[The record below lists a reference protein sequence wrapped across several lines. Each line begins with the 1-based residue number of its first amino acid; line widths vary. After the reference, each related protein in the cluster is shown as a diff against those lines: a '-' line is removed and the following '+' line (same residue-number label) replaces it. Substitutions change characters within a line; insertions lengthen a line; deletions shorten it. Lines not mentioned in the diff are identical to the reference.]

1 MTRLHHIFEGTI
13 RSNSP
18 LPFGRGWGWANTLSS
33 IALRSVVTLLLCFFV
48 TLASA
53 SAAGKFVLVID
64 AGHGGKDAGCV
75 GKISKEKTLTLKYAL
90 AFGKIVERNCPD
102 VKVVYTRTTDRFLE
116 LWQRAEVANKQKADL
131 FVSVHINAVAKGS
144 SVNGYQ
150 TYALGRGETTGKKG
164 IQENLEVA
172 KRENSVIYMEKDYQ
186 QRYKGFDNS
195 PESNIM
201 FEFIQDK
208 NMERSVELARLFQ
221 KHICAATGRL
231 NKGAHQNNLAVL
243 RLTSMPAC
251 LMELGF
257 ISNPDEETF
266 MNTEG
271 AVDRYSRGFLKAFI
285 NYKNKY
291 FDGLNVPYR
300 PQDIE
305 DTNVPQVVPDEYKDK
320 RNDEQANAEKKRS
333 QGNKKPATA
342 TEKANAA
349 PATGSADKPKPES
362 TDIPKADAAGKPKA
376 NTADKPKPESAEK
389 PASPADVPVFKVQI
403 LTGRTKLKSTDRQFK
418 GLSDIDSYE
427 ENGIFKYTVGSS
439 ADYNEIYRLRKS
451 ILDKFPEAFI
461 IAFKNGQKMNVNEAI
476 AEFKKNKGK

>member
-1 MTRLHHIFEGTI
+1 MTRQNEIYSSTNLHF
-13 RSNSP
+13 
-18 LPFGRGWGWANTLSS
+18 LPSLRGRGWGWGFVLALFLS
-33 IALRSVVTLLLCFFV
+33 FFV
-48 TLASA
+48 TMA

-75 GKISKEKTLTLKYAL
+75 GKVSKEKTLTLRYAL

-102 VKVVYTRTTDRFLE
+102 VKVIYTRTSDRFLE
-116 LWQRAEVANKQKADL
+116 LWQRAEIANKNKADL

-144 SVNGYQ
+144 SVHGYQ

-186 QRYKGFDNS
+186 QRYQGFDNS

-221 KHICAATGRL
+221 KSICAATGRL
-231 NKGAHQNNLAVL
+231 DKGAHQNNLAVL

-257 ISNPDEETF
+257 ISNPDEEAF
-266 MNTEG
+266 MNASSSTDKY
-271 AVDRYSRGFLKAFI
+271 ARGFLKAFI
-285 NYKNKY
+285 SYKNKY
-291 FDGLNVPYR
+291 FDGLHVPYR
-300 PQDIE
+300 PQDIKE
-305 DTNVPQVVPDEYKDK
+305 TQLPQVVPDEFKEPQP
-320 RNDEQANAEKKRS
+320 EQAAAAKKRT
-333 QGNKKPATA
+333 QPT
-342 TEKANAA
+342 TQ
-349 PATGSADKPKPES
+349 PKQPQPKQPES
-362 TDIPKADAAGKPKA
+362 TQPNQAATPL
-376 NTADKPKPESAEK
+376 
-389 PASPADVPVFKVQI
+389 PAGEGQGVGLPSERQVSSSENPGLPIFKIQI
-403 LTGRTKLKSTDRQFK
+403 LTGRQKLKTTDRQFK
-418 GLSDIDSYE
+418 GLADVDCFE
-427 ENGIFKYTVGSS
+427 EAGMYKYTVGASS
-439 ADYNEIYRLRKS
+439 DYNAIARQRRE

-476 AEFKKNKGK
+476 AEFKKNRKK

>member
-1 MTRLHHIFEGTI
+1 MTRQNEIYSSTNLHF
-13 RSNSP
+13 
-18 LPFGRGWGWANTLSS
+18 LPSLRGRGWGFVLALFLS
-33 IALRSVVTLLLCFFV
+33 FFV
-48 TLASA
+48 TMA

-75 GKISKEKTLTLKYAL
+75 GKVSKEKTLTLRYAL

-102 VKVVYTRTTDRFLE
+102 VKVIYTRTSDRFLE
-116 LWQRAEVANKQKADL
+116 LWQRAEIANKNKADL

-144 SVNGYQ
+144 SVHGYQ

-186 QRYKGFDNS
+186 QRYQGFDNS

-221 KHICAATGRL
+221 KSICAATGRL
-231 NKGAHQNNLAVL
+231 DKGAHQNNLAVL

-257 ISNPDEETF
+257 ISNPDEELF
-266 MNTEG
+266 MNAESST
-271 AVDRYSRGFLKAFI
+271 DRYARGFLKAFI
-285 NYKNKY
+285 SYKNKY

-300 PQDIE
+300 PQDIKE
-305 DTNVPQVVPDEYKDK
+305 TQLAQVVPDEYKEK
-320 RNDEQANAEKKRS
+320 ERQKQQQAAAAQKRS
-333 QGNKKPATA
+333 QTTQAKQ
-342 TEKANAA
+342 
-349 PATGSADKPKPES
+349 PES
-362 TDIPKADAAGKPKA
+362 KQPQPAQPKQAATPLPTGEGQGVGHTSDGKGKVLSSDDQEA
-376 NTADKPKPESAEK
+376 GL
-389 PASPADVPVFKVQI
+389 PVFKIQI
-403 LTGRTKLKSTDRQFK
+403 LTGRQKLTTTDRQFK
-418 GLSDIDSYE
+418 GLADVDCFE
-427 ENGIFKYTVGSS
+427 EAGMYKYTVGASS
-439 ADYNEIYRLRKS
+439 DYNAIARQRRE

-476 AEFKKNKGK
+476 AEFKKNRKK

>member
-1 MTRLHHIFEGTI
+1 M
-13 RSNSP
+13 
-18 LPFGRGWGWANTLSS
+18 
-33 IALRSVVTLLLCFFV
+33 
-48 TLASA
+48 A

-75 GKISKEKTLTLKYAL
+75 GKVSKEKTLTLRYAL

-102 VKVVYTRTTDRFLE
+102 VKVIYTRTSDRFLE
-116 LWQRAEVANKQKADL
+116 LWQRAEIANKNKADL

-144 SVNGYQ
+144 SVHGYQ

-186 QRYKGFDNS
+186 QRYQGFDNS

-221 KHICAATGRL
+221 KSICAATGRL
-231 NKGAHQNNLAVL
+231 DKGAHQNNLAVL

-257 ISNPDEETF
+257 ISNPDEEAF
-266 MNTEG
+266 MNAESST
-271 AVDRYSRGFLKAFI
+271 DRYARGFLKAFI
-285 NYKNKY
+285 SYKNKY

-300 PQDIE
+300 PQDIKE
-305 DTNVPQVVPDEYKDK
+305 TQLAQVVPDEYKEK
-320 RNDEQANAEKKRS
+320 ERQKQQQAAAAQKRS
-333 QGNKKPATA
+333 QPTTQPKQAESKQPKQAATPLP
-342 TEKANAA
+342 TGEGQGVGHPSEGKEKVL
-349 PATGSADKPKPES
+349 PSDEQE
-362 TDIPKADAAGKPKA
+362 AGL
-376 NTADKPKPESAEK
+376 
-389 PASPADVPVFKVQI
+389 PVFKIQI
-403 LTGRTKLKSTDRQFK
+403 LTGRQKLKTTDRQFK
-418 GLSDIDSYE
+418 GLADVDCFE
-427 ENGIFKYTVGSS
+427 EAGMYKYTVGASS
-439 ADYNEIYRLRKS
+439 DYNAIARQRRE

-476 AEFKKNKGK
+476 AEFKKNRKK

>member
-1 MTRLHHIFEGTI
+1 MV
-13 RSNSP
+13 
-18 LPFGRGWGWANTLSS
+18 
-33 IALRSVVTLLLCFFV
+33 SV
-48 TLASA
+48 A

-75 GKISKEKTLTLKYAL
+75 GKTSKEKTLTLKYAL

-116 LWQRAEVANKQKADL
+116 LWQRAEIANKQKADL
-131 FVSVHINAVAKGS
+131 FVSVHINSVPNS
-144 SVNGYQ
+144 RTVNGYQ

-172 KRENSVIYMEKDYQ
+172 KRENSVIYMEKDYK

-208 NMERSVELARLFQ
+208 NMERSVELARLLQ
-221 KHICAATGRL
+221 KHICAATGRN

-257 ISNPDEETF
+257 ISNPDEEAF

-271 AVDRYSRGFLKAFI
+271 ALTKYSRGFLRAFI

-300 PQDIE
+300 PQDIAE
-305 DTNVPQVVPDEYKDK
+305 ANVPQVVPDEYKGNGSDD
-320 RNDEQANAEKKRS
+320 RAAAEKKRS
-333 QGNKKPATA
+333 QTAKKPATTPQKDDTTA
-342 TEKANAA
+342 
-349 PATGSADKPKPES
+349 KPQQE
-362 TDIPKADAAGKPKA
+362 T
-376 NTADKPKPESAEK
+376 AEK
-389 PASPADVPVFKVQI
+389 PKTSVAAQPAPSADVPVFKVQI
-403 LTGRTKLKSTDRQFK
+403 LTGRTKLKSTDSQFK
-418 GLSDIDSYE
+418 GLKDVDVFE
-427 ENGIFKYTVGSS
+427 ENGIYKYTVGAS

-476 AEFKKNKGK
+476 AEFKKNKNNRR

>member
-1 MTRLHHIFEGTI
+1 MTRQSEIYSSTNLHF
-13 RSNSP
+13 
-18 LPFGRGWGWANTLSS
+18 LPSLRGRGWGWGFVLALFLS
-33 IALRSVVTLLLCFFV
+33 FFV
-48 TLASA
+48 TMA

-75 GKISKEKTLTLKYAL
+75 GKVSKEKTLTLRYAL

-102 VKVVYTRTTDRFLE
+102 VKVIYTRTSDRFLE
-116 LWQRAEVANKQKADL
+116 LWQRAEIANKNKADL

-144 SVNGYQ
+144 SVHGYQ

-186 QRYKGFDNS
+186 QRYQGFDNS

-221 KHICAATGRL
+221 KSICAATGRL
-231 NKGAHQNNLAVL
+231 DKGAHQNNLAVL

-257 ISNPDEETF
+257 ISNPDEELF
-266 MNTEG
+266 MNAESST
-271 AVDRYSRGFLKAFI
+271 DRYARGFLKAFI
-285 NYKNKY
+285 SYKNKY

-300 PQDIE
+300 PQDIKE
-305 DTNVPQVVPDEYKDK
+305 TQLAQVVPDEYKEK
-320 RNDEQANAEKKRS
+320 ERQKQQQAAAAQKRS
-333 QGNKKPATA
+333 QTTQAKQAESKQPQPTQPKQAAT
-342 TEKANAA
+342 
-349 PATGSADKPKPES
+349 PLPTGEGQGVGHTSD
-362 TDIPKADAAGKPKA
+362 GKGKVLSS
-376 NTADKPKPESAEK
+376 DDQEEGL
-389 PASPADVPVFKVQI
+389 PVFKIQI
-403 LTGRTKLKSTDRQFK
+403 LTGRQKLKTTDRQFK
-418 GLSDIDSYE
+418 GLADVDCFE
-427 ENGIFKYTVGSS
+427 EAGMYKYTVGASS
-439 ADYNEIYRLRKS
+439 DYNAIALQRRE
-451 ILDKFPEAFI
+451 ILDKFPGAFI

-476 AEFKKNKGK
+476 AEFKKNRKK

>member
-1 MTRLHHIFEGTI
+1 MTRQNAIYSSTNLHF
-13 RSNSP
+13 
-18 LPFGRGWGWANTLSS
+18 LPSLWGRGWGWGFVLALFLS
-33 IALRSVVTLLLCFFV
+33 FFV
-48 TLASA
+48 TMA

-75 GKISKEKTLTLKYAL
+75 GKVSKEKTLTLRYAL

-102 VKVVYTRTTDRFLE
+102 VKVIYTRTSDRFLE
-116 LWQRAEVANKQKADL
+116 LWQRAEIANKNKADL

-144 SVNGYQ
+144 SVHGYQ

-186 QRYKGFDNS
+186 QRYQGFDNS

-221 KHICAATGRL
+221 KSICAATGRL
-231 NKGAHQNNLAVL
+231 DKGAHQNNLAVL

-257 ISNPDEETF
+257 ISNPDEELF
-266 MNTEG
+266 MNAESST
-271 AVDRYSRGFLKAFI
+271 DRYARGFLKAFI
-285 NYKNKY
+285 SYKNKY

-300 PQDIE
+300 PQDIKE
-305 DTNVPQVVPDEYKDK
+305 TQLAQVVPDEYKEK
-320 RNDEQANAEKKRS
+320 ERQKQQQAAAAQKRS
-333 QGNKKPATA
+333 QPTTQPKQAESKQPQPTQPKQAAT
-342 TEKANAA
+342 
-349 PATGSADKPKPES
+349 PLPTGEGQGVGHTSD
-362 TDIPKADAAGKPKA
+362 GKGKVLSS
-376 NTADKPKPESAEK
+376 DDQEEGL
-389 PASPADVPVFKVQI
+389 PVFKIQI
-403 LTGRTKLKSTDRQFK
+403 LTGRQKLKTTDRQFK
-418 GLSDIDSYE
+418 GLADVDCFE
-427 ENGIFKYTVGSS
+427 EAGMYKYTVGASS
-439 ADYNEIYRLRKS
+439 DYNAIARQRRE
-451 ILDKFPEAFI
+451 ILDKFPGAFI

-476 AEFKKNKGK
+476 AEFKKNRKK

>member
-1 MTRLHHIFEGTI
+1 MTRQNEIYSSTNLHF
-13 RSNSP
+13 
-18 LPFGRGWGWANTLSS
+18 LPSLRGRGWGWGFVLALFLS
-33 IALRSVVTLLLCFFV
+33 FFV
-48 TLASA
+48 TMA

-75 GKISKEKTLTLKYAL
+75 GKVSKEKTLTLRYAL

-102 VKVVYTRTTDRFLE
+102 VKVIYTRTSDRFLE
-116 LWQRAEVANKQKADL
+116 LWQRAEIANKNKADL

-144 SVNGYQ
+144 SVHGYQ

-186 QRYKGFDNS
+186 QRYQGFDNS

-221 KHICAATGRL
+221 KSICAATGRL
-231 NKGAHQNNLAVL
+231 DKGAHQNNLAVL

-257 ISNPDEETF
+257 ISNPDEELF
-266 MNTEG
+266 MNAESST
-271 AVDRYSRGFLKAFI
+271 DRYARGFLKAFI
-285 NYKNKY
+285 SYKNKY

-300 PQDIE
+300 PQDIKE
-305 DTNVPQVVPDEYKDK
+305 TQLAQVVPDEYKEK
-320 RNDEQANAEKKRS
+320 ERQKQQQAAAAQKRS
-333 QGNKKPATA
+333 QTTTQPKQAESKQPQPTQPKQAATPLP
-342 TEKANAA
+342 TGEGQGVGHTSEGKEKVL
-349 PATGSADKPKPES
+349 SSDDQE
-362 TDIPKADAAGKPKA
+362 AGL
-376 NTADKPKPESAEK
+376 
-389 PASPADVPVFKVQI
+389 PVFKIQI
-403 LTGRTKLKSTDRQFK
+403 LTGRQKLKTTDRQFK
-418 GLSDIDSYE
+418 GLADVDCFE
-427 ENGIFKYTVGSS
+427 EAGMYKYTVGASS
-439 ADYNEIYRLRKS
+439 DYNAIARQRRE

-476 AEFKKNKGK
+476 AEFKKNRKNSIPINSH

>member
-1 MTRLHHIFEGTI
+1 MTRQNEIYSSTNLHF
-13 RSNSP
+13 
-18 LPFGRGWGWANTLSS
+18 LPSLRGRGWGWGFVLALFLS
-33 IALRSVVTLLLCFFV
+33 FFV
-48 TLASA
+48 TMA

-75 GKISKEKTLTLKYAL
+75 GKVSKEKTLTLRYAL

-102 VKVVYTRTTDRFLE
+102 VKVIYTRTSDRFLE
-116 LWQRAEVANKQKADL
+116 LWQRAEIANKNKADL

-144 SVNGYQ
+144 SVHGYQ

-186 QRYKGFDNS
+186 QRYQGFDNS

-208 NMERSVELARLFQ
+208 NMERSVELARFFQ
-221 KHICAATGRL
+221 KSICAATGRL
-231 NKGAHQNNLAVL
+231 DKGAHQNNLAVL

-257 ISNPDEETF
+257 ISNPDEEAF
-266 MNTEG
+266 MNAESST
-271 AVDRYSRGFLKAFI
+271 DRYARGFLKAFI
-285 NYKNKY
+285 SYKNKY

-300 PQDIE
+300 PQDIKE
-305 DTNVPQVVPDEYKDK
+305 TQLAQVVPDEYKEK
-320 RNDEQANAEKKRS
+320 ERQKQQQAAAAQKRS
-333 QGNKKPATA
+333 QPTTQPKQAESKQPQPAQPKQAA
-342 TEKANAA
+342 T
-349 PATGSADKPKPES
+349 PLPTGEGQGVGHTSD
-362 TDIPKADAAGKPKA
+362 GKGKVLSS
-376 NTADKPKPESAEK
+376 DDQEEGL
-389 PASPADVPVFKVQI
+389 PVFKIQI
-403 LTGRTKLKSTDRQFK
+403 LTGRQKLKTTDRQFK
-418 GLSDIDSYE
+418 GLADVDCFE
-427 ENGIFKYTVGSS
+427 EAGMYKYTVGASS
-439 ADYNEIYRLRKS
+439 DYNAIARQRRE

-476 AEFKKNKGK
+476 AEFKKNRKK

>member
-1 MTRLHHIFEGTI
+1 MTRQNEIYSSTNLHF
-13 RSNSP
+13 
-18 LPFGRGWGWANTLSS
+18 LPSLRGRGWGFVLALFLS
-33 IALRSVVTLLLCFFV
+33 FFV
-48 TLASA
+48 TMA

-75 GKISKEKTLTLKYAL
+75 GKVSKEKTLTLRYAL

-102 VKVVYTRTTDRFLE
+102 VKVIYTRTSDRFLE
-116 LWQRAEVANKQKADL
+116 LWQRAEIANKNKADL

-144 SVNGYQ
+144 SVHGYQ

-186 QRYKGFDNS
+186 QRYQGFDNS

-221 KHICAATGRL
+221 KSICAATGRL
-231 NKGAHQNNLAVL
+231 DKGAHQNNLAVL

-257 ISNPDEETF
+257 ISNPDEEAF
-266 MNTEG
+266 MNAESST
-271 AVDRYSRGFLKAFI
+271 DRYARGFLKAFI
-285 NYKNKY
+285 SYKNKY

-300 PQDIE
+300 PQDIKE
-305 DTNVPQVVPDEYKDK
+305 TQLAQVVPDEYKEK
-320 RNDEQANAEKKRS
+320 ERQKQQQAAAAQKRS
-333 QGNKKPATA
+333 QPTTQPKQAESKQPQPTQPKQAVTPLPTGEGQGVGHPSEGK
-342 TEKANAA
+342 EKVL
-349 PATGSADKPKPES
+349 SSDDQE
-362 TDIPKADAAGKPKA
+362 AGL
-376 NTADKPKPESAEK
+376 
-389 PASPADVPVFKVQI
+389 PVFKIQI
-403 LTGRTKLKSTDRQFK
+403 LTGRQKLKTTDRQFK
-418 GLSDIDSYE
+418 GLADVDCFE
-427 ENGIFKYTVGSS
+427 EAGMYKYTVGASS
-439 ADYNEIYRLRKS
+439 DYNAIARQRRE

-476 AEFKKNKGK
+476 AEFKKNRKK

>member
-1 MTRLHHIFEGTI
+1 MTRQNEIYSSTNLHF
-13 RSNSP
+13 
-18 LPFGRGWGWANTLSS
+18 LPSLRGRGWGWGFVLALFLS
-33 IALRSVVTLLLCFFV
+33 FFV
-48 TLASA
+48 TMA

-75 GKISKEKTLTLKYAL
+75 GKVSKEKTLTLRYAL

-102 VKVVYTRTTDRFLE
+102 VKVIYTRTSDRFLE
-116 LWQRAEVANKQKADL
+116 LWQRAEIANKNKADL

-144 SVNGYQ
+144 SVHGYQ

-186 QRYKGFDNS
+186 QRYQGFDNS

-221 KHICAATGRL
+221 KSICAATGRL
-231 NKGAHQNNLAVL
+231 DKGAHQNNLAVL

-257 ISNPDEETF
+257 ISNPDEELF
-266 MNTEG
+266 MNAESST
-271 AVDRYSRGFLKAFI
+271 DRYARGFLKAFI
-285 NYKNKY
+285 SYKNKY

-300 PQDIE
+300 PQDIKE
-305 DTNVPQVVPDEYKDK
+305 TQLAQVVPDEYKEK
-320 RNDEQANAEKKRS
+320 ERQKQQQAAAAQKRS
-333 QGNKKPATA
+333 QPTTQPTTLQSATA
-342 TEKANAA
+342 TKQPSNQNSKSITPPSE
-349 PATGSADKPKPES
+349 
-362 TDIPKADAAGKPKA
+362 GKGEVVPSEGQGVGHTSDGKGKVLSS
-376 NTADKPKPESAEK
+376 DDQEEGL
-389 PASPADVPVFKVQI
+389 PVFKIQI
-403 LTGRTKLKSTDRQFK
+403 LTGRQKLKTTDRQFK
-418 GLSDIDSYE
+418 GLADVDCFE
-427 ENGIFKYTVGSS
+427 EAGMYKYTVGASS
-439 ADYNEIYRLRKS
+439 DYNAIARQRRE

-476 AEFKKNKGK
+476 AEFKKNRKK

>member
-1 MTRLHHIFEGTI
+1 MTRQNAIYSSTNLHF
-13 RSNSP
+13 
-18 LPFGRGWGWANTLSS
+18 LPSLRGRGWGWGFVLALFLS
-33 IALRSVVTLLLCFFV
+33 FFV
-48 TLASA
+48 TMA

-75 GKISKEKTLTLKYAL
+75 GKVSKEKTLTLRYAL

-102 VKVVYTRTTDRFLE
+102 VKVIYTRTSDRFLE
-116 LWQRAEVANKQKADL
+116 LWQRAEIANKNKADL

-144 SVNGYQ
+144 SVHGYQ

-186 QRYKGFDNS
+186 QRYQGFDNS

-221 KHICAATGRL
+221 KSICAATGRL
-231 NKGAHQNNLAVL
+231 DKGAHQNNLAVL

-257 ISNPDEETF
+257 ISNPDEELF
-266 MNTEG
+266 MNAESST
-271 AVDRYSRGFLKAFI
+271 DRYARGFLKAFI
-285 NYKNKY
+285 SYKNKY

-300 PQDIE
+300 PQDIKE
-305 DTNVPQVVPDEYKDK
+305 TQLAQVVPDEYKEK
-320 RNDEQANAEKKRS
+320 ERQKQQQAAAAQKRS
-333 QGNKKPATA
+333 QTTTQPKQAESKQPQPTQPKQAATPLP
-342 TEKANAA
+342 TGEGQGVGHTSEGKEKVL
-349 PATGSADKPKPES
+349 SSDDQE
-362 TDIPKADAAGKPKA
+362 AGL
-376 NTADKPKPESAEK
+376 
-389 PASPADVPVFKVQI
+389 PVFKIQI
-403 LTGRTKLKSTDRQFK
+403 LTGRQKLKTTDRQFK
-418 GLSDIDSYE
+418 GLADVDCFE
-427 ENGIFKYTVGSS
+427 EAGMYKYTVGASS
-439 ADYNEIYRLRKS
+439 DYNAIARQRRE

-476 AEFKKNKGK
+476 AEFKTNRKK

>member
-1 MTRLHHIFEGTI
+1 MTRQNAIYSSTNLHF
-13 RSNSP
+13 
-18 LPFGRGWGWANTLSS
+18 LPSLRGRGRGWGFVLALFLS
-33 IALRSVVTLLLCFFV
+33 FFV
-48 TLASA
+48 TMA
-53 SAAGKFVLVID
+53 SAAGRFVLVID

-75 GKISKEKTLTLKYAL
+75 GKVSKEKTLTLRYAL

-102 VKVVYTRTTDRFLE
+102 VKVIYTRTSDRFLE
-116 LWQRAEVANKQKADL
+116 LWQRAEIANKNKADL

-144 SVNGYQ
+144 SVHGYQ

-186 QRYKGFDNS
+186 QRYQGFDNS

-221 KHICAATGRL
+221 KSICAATGRL
-231 NKGAHQNNLAVL
+231 DKGAHQNNLAVL

-257 ISNPDEETF
+257 ISNPDEEAF
-266 MNTEG
+266 MNAESST
-271 AVDRYSRGFLKAFI
+271 DRYARGFLKAFI
-285 NYKNKY
+285 SYKNKY

-300 PQDIE
+300 PQDIKE
-305 DTNVPQVVPDEYKDK
+305 TQLAQVVPDEYKEK
-320 RNDEQANAEKKRS
+320 ERQKQQQAAAAQKRS
-333 QGNKKPATA
+333 QPTTQPKQAESKQPQPTQPKQAATPLP
-342 TEKANAA
+342 TGEGQGVGHPSEGKEKVL
-349 PATGSADKPKPES
+349 SSDDQE
-362 TDIPKADAAGKPKA
+362 AGL
-376 NTADKPKPESAEK
+376 
-389 PASPADVPVFKVQI
+389 PVFKIQI
-403 LTGRTKLKSTDRQFK
+403 LTGRQKLKTTDRQFK
-418 GLSDIDSYE
+418 GLADVDCFE
-427 ENGIFKYTVGSS
+427 EAGMYKYTVGASS
-439 ADYNEIYRLRKS
+439 DYNAIARQRRE

-476 AEFKKNKGK
+476 AEFKKNRKK

>member
-1 MTRLHHIFEGTI
+1 MTRQNAIYSSTNLHF
-13 RSNSP
+13 
-18 LPFGRGWGWANTLSS
+18 LPSLRGRGRGWGFVLALFLS
-33 IALRSVVTLLLCFFV
+33 FFV
-48 TLASA
+48 TMA
-53 SAAGKFVLVID
+53 SAAGRFVLVID

-75 GKISKEKTLTLKYAL
+75 GKVSKEKTLTLRYAL

-102 VKVVYTRTTDRFLE
+102 VKVIYTRTSDRFLE
-116 LWQRAEVANKQKADL
+116 LWQRAEIANKNKADL

-144 SVNGYQ
+144 SVHGYQ

-186 QRYKGFDNS
+186 QRYQGFDNS

-221 KHICAATGRL
+221 KSICAATGRL
-231 NKGAHQNNLAVL
+231 DKGAHQNNLAVL

-257 ISNPDEETF
+257 ISNPDEELF
-266 MNTEG
+266 MNAESST
-271 AVDRYSRGFLKAFI
+271 DRYARGFLKAFI
-285 NYKNKY
+285 SYKNKY

-300 PQDIE
+300 PQDIKE
-305 DTNVPQVVPDEYKDK
+305 TQLAQVVPDEYKEK
-320 RNDEQANAEKKRS
+320 ERQKQQQAAAAQKRS
-333 QGNKKPATA
+333 QTTQAKQ
-342 TEKANAA
+342 
-349 PATGSADKPKPES
+349 PES
-362 TDIPKADAAGKPKA
+362 KQPQPAQPKQAATPLPTGEGQGVGYTSEGKGKVLSS
-376 NTADKPKPESAEK
+376 DDQEEGL
-389 PASPADVPVFKVQI
+389 PVFKIQI
-403 LTGRTKLKSTDRQFK
+403 LTGRQKLKTTDRQFK
-418 GLSDIDSYE
+418 GLADVDCFE
-427 ENGIFKYTVGSS
+427 EAGMYKYTVGASS
-439 ADYNEIYRLRKS
+439 DYNAIARQRRE

-476 AEFKKNKGK
+476 AEFKKNRKK

>member
-1 MTRLHHIFEGTI
+1 MTRQNAIYSSTNLHF
-13 RSNSP
+13 
-18 LPFGRGWGWANTLSS
+18 LPSLRGRGWGWGFVLALFLS
-33 IALRSVVTLLLCFFV
+33 FFV
-48 TLASA
+48 TMA

-75 GKISKEKTLTLKYAL
+75 GKVSKEKTLTLRYAL

-102 VKVVYTRTTDRFLE
+102 VKVIYTRTSDRFLE
-116 LWQRAEVANKQKADL
+116 LWQRAEIANKNKADL

-144 SVNGYQ
+144 SVHGYQ

-186 QRYKGFDNS
+186 QRYQGFDNS

-221 KHICAATGRL
+221 KSICAATGRL
-231 NKGAHQNNLAVL
+231 DKGAHQNNLAVL

-257 ISNPDEETF
+257 ISNPDEEAF
-266 MNTEG
+266 MNAESST
-271 AVDRYSRGFLKAFI
+271 DRYARGFLKAFI
-285 NYKNKY
+285 SYKNKY

-300 PQDIE
+300 PQDIKE
-305 DTNVPQVVPDEYKDK
+305 TQLAQVVPDEYKEK
-320 RNDEQANAEKKRS
+320 ERQKQQQAAAAQKRS
-333 QGNKKPATA
+333 QPTTQPKQAESKQPQPTQPKQAATPLP
-342 TEKANAA
+342 TGEGQGVGHTSDGKEKVLSSDDQEE
-349 PATGSADKPKPES
+349 GL
-362 TDIPKADAAGKPKA
+362 
-376 NTADKPKPESAEK
+376 
-389 PASPADVPVFKVQI
+389 PVFKIQI
-403 LTGRTKLKSTDRQFK
+403 LTGRQKLKTTDRQFK
-418 GLSDIDSYE
+418 GLADVDCFE
-427 ENGIFKYTVGSS
+427 EAGMYKYTVGASS
-439 ADYNEIYRLRKS
+439 DYNAIARQRRE

-476 AEFKKNKGK
+476 AEFKKNRKK

>member
-1 MTRLHHIFEGTI
+1 MTRQNAIYSSTNLHF
-13 RSNSP
+13 
-18 LPFGRGWGWANTLSS
+18 LPSLRGRGWGWGFVLALFLS
-33 IALRSVVTLLLCFFV
+33 FFV
-48 TLASA
+48 TMA

-75 GKISKEKTLTLKYAL
+75 GKVSKEKTLTLRYAL

-102 VKVVYTRTTDRFLE
+102 VKVIYTRTSDRFLE
-116 LWQRAEVANKQKADL
+116 LWQRAEIANKNKADL

-144 SVNGYQ
+144 SVHGYQ

-186 QRYKGFDNS
+186 QRYQGFDNS

-221 KHICAATGRL
+221 KSICAATGRL
-231 NKGAHQNNLAVL
+231 DKGAHQNNLAVL

-257 ISNPDEETF
+257 ISNPDEELF
-266 MNTEG
+266 MNAESST
-271 AVDRYSRGFLKAFI
+271 DRYARGFLKAFI
-285 NYKNKY
+285 SYKNKY

-300 PQDIE
+300 PQDIKE
-305 DTNVPQVVPDEYKDK
+305 TQLAQVVPDEYKEK
-320 RNDEQANAEKKRS
+320 ERQKQQQAAAAQKRS
-333 QGNKKPATA
+333 QPTTQPKQAESKQPQPTQPKQAATPLP
-342 TEKANAA
+342 TGEGQGVGHPSDGKEKVLSSDDQEE
-349 PATGSADKPKPES
+349 GL
-362 TDIPKADAAGKPKA
+362 
-376 NTADKPKPESAEK
+376 
-389 PASPADVPVFKVQI
+389 PVFKIQI
-403 LTGRTKLKSTDRQFK
+403 LTGRQKLKTTDRQFK
-418 GLSDIDSYE
+418 GLADVDCFE
-427 ENGIFKYTVGSS
+427 EAGMYKYTVGASS
-439 ADYNEIYRLRKS
+439 DYNTIARQRRE

-476 AEFKKNKGK
+476 AEFKKNRKNSIPINSH

>member
-1 MTRLHHIFEGTI
+1 MTRQNEIYSSTNLHF
-13 RSNSP
+13 
-18 LPFGRGWGWANTLSS
+18 LPSLRGRGWGFVLALFLS
-33 IALRSVVTLLLCFFV
+33 FFV
-48 TLASA
+48 TMA

-75 GKISKEKTLTLKYAL
+75 GKVSKEKTLTLRYAL

-102 VKVVYTRTTDRFLE
+102 VKVIYTRTSDRFLE
-116 LWQRAEVANKQKADL
+116 LWQRAEIANKNKADL

-144 SVNGYQ
+144 SVHGYQ

-186 QRYKGFDNS
+186 QRYQGFDNS

-221 KHICAATGRL
+221 KSICAATGRL
-231 NKGAHQNNLAVL
+231 DKGAHQNNLAVL

-257 ISNPDEETF
+257 ISNPDEEAF
-266 MNTEG
+266 MNASSSTDKY
-271 AVDRYSRGFLKAFI
+271 ARGFLKAFI
-285 NYKNKY
+285 SYKNKY
-291 FDGLNVPYR
+291 FDGLHVPYR
-300 PQDIE
+300 PQDIKE
-305 DTNVPQVVPDEYKDK
+305 TQLPQVVPDEFKEPQP
-320 RNDEQANAEKKRS
+320 EQAAAAKKRT
-333 QGNKKPATA
+333 QPT
-342 TEKANAA
+342 TQ
-349 PATGSADKPKPES
+349 PKQPQPKQPES
-362 TDIPKADAAGKPKA
+362 TQPNQAATPL
-376 NTADKPKPESAEK
+376 
-389 PASPADVPVFKVQI
+389 PAGEGQGVGLPSERQVSSSENPGLPIFKIQI
-403 LTGRTKLKSTDRQFK
+403 LTGRQKLKTTDRQFK
-418 GLSDIDSYE
+418 GLADVDCFE
-427 ENGIFKYTVGSS
+427 EAGMYKYTVGASS
-439 ADYNEIYRLRKS
+439 DYNAIARQRRE

-476 AEFKKNKGK
+476 AEFKKNRKK

>member
-1 MTRLHHIFEGTI
+1 MTRQNEIYSSTNFHF
-13 RSNSP
+13 
-18 LPFGRGWGWANTLSS
+18 LPSLRGRGWGWGFVLALFLS
-33 IALRSVVTLLLCFFV
+33 FFV
-48 TLASA
+48 TMA

-75 GKISKEKTLTLKYAL
+75 GKVSKEKTLTLRYAL

-102 VKVVYTRTTDRFLE
+102 VKVIYTRTSDRFLE
-116 LWQRAEVANKQKADL
+116 LWQRAEIANKNKADL

-144 SVNGYQ
+144 SVHGYQ

-186 QRYKGFDNS
+186 QRYQGFDNS

-221 KHICAATGRL
+221 KSICAATGRL
-231 NKGAHQNNLAVL
+231 DKGAHQNNLAVL

-257 ISNPDEETF
+257 ISNPDEELF
-266 MNTEG
+266 MNAESST
-271 AVDRYSRGFLKAFI
+271 DRYARGFLKAFI
-285 NYKNKY
+285 SYKNRY

-300 PQDIE
+300 PQDIKE
-305 DTNVPQVVPDEYKDK
+305 TQLAQVVPDEYKEK
-320 RNDEQANAEKKRS
+320 ERQKQQQAAVAQKRS
-333 QGNKKPATA
+333 QPTTQPKQAESKQPQPTQPKPAA
-342 TEKANAA
+342 TPLPTGEGQGVGHSSEGKEKLL
-349 PATGSADKPKPES
+349 PSDEQE
-362 TDIPKADAAGKPKA
+362 AGL
-376 NTADKPKPESAEK
+376 
-389 PASPADVPVFKVQI
+389 PVFKIQI
-403 LTGRTKLKSTDRQFK
+403 LTGRQKLKTTDRQFK
-418 GLSDIDSYE
+418 GLADVDCFE
-427 ENGIFKYTVGSS
+427 EAGMYKYTVGASS
-439 ADYNEIYRLRKS
+439 DYNAIARQRRE
-451 ILDKFPEAFI
+451 ILDKFPGAFI

-476 AEFKKNKGK
+476 AEFKKNRKQ

>member
-1 MTRLHHIFEGTI
+1 MTRQNEIYSSTNLHF
-13 RSNSP
+13 
-18 LPFGRGWGWANTLSS
+18 LPSLRGRGWGWGFVLALFLS
-33 IALRSVVTLLLCFFV
+33 FFV
-48 TLASA
+48 TMA

-75 GKISKEKTLTLKYAL
+75 GKVSKEKTLTLRYAL

-102 VKVVYTRTTDRFLE
+102 VKVIYTRTSDRFLE
-116 LWQRAEVANKQKADL
+116 LWQRAEIANKNKADL

-144 SVNGYQ
+144 SVHGYQ

-186 QRYKGFDNS
+186 QRYQGFDNS

-221 KHICAATGRL
+221 KSICAATGRL
-231 NKGAHQNNLAVL
+231 DKGAHQNNLAVL

-257 ISNPDEETF
+257 ISNPDEEAF
-266 MNTEG
+266 MNAESST
-271 AVDRYSRGFLKAFI
+271 DRYARGFLKAFI
-285 NYKNKY
+285 SYKNKY

-300 PQDIE
+300 PQDIKE
-305 DTNVPQVVPDEYKDK
+305 TQLAQVVPDEYKEK
-320 RNDEQANAEKKRS
+320 ERQKQQQAAAAQKRS
-333 QGNKKPATA
+333 QPTTQPKQAESKQPQPTQPKQAATPLP
-342 TEKANAA
+342 TGEGQGVGHTSEGKEKVLPSN
-349 PATGSADKPKPES
+349 EQE
-362 TDIPKADAAGKPKA
+362 AGL
-376 NTADKPKPESAEK
+376 
-389 PASPADVPVFKVQI
+389 PVFKIQI
-403 LTGRTKLKSTDRQFK
+403 LTGRQKLKTTDRQFK
-418 GLSDIDSYE
+418 GLADVDCFE
-427 ENGIFKYTVGSS
+427 EAGMYKYTVGASS
-439 ADYNEIYRLRKS
+439 DYNAIARQRRE

-476 AEFKKNKGK
+476 AEFKKNRKK